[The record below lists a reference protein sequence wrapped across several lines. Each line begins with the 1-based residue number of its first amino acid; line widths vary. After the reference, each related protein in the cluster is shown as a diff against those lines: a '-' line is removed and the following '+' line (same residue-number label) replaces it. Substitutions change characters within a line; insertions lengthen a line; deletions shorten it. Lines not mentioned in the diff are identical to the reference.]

1 MAKNKPSIE
10 LSVDFKEDIEKVSEE
25 EKEEQLFLS
34 DEMEK
39 IASEELTEDT
49 SEDTPNGKT
58 FVSEE

>member
-25 EKEEQLFLS
+25 EKVEQQFLS